1 MQIAQFA
8 RGWLVFVAWC
18 LAVFSLVEL
27 LWPRGCVTQ
36 RARTIAI
43 GVTLLAI
50 DAAVTRWLA
59 IAVPPAALART
70 GAAWLI
76 AELFLYGVHR
86 AQHAV
91 PLLWRFHRFHHRA
104 HELTWAHAWHV
115 HPIDVALFAGATAA
129 ATWLAGAPLPAAAA
143 FVVGRRAWTVLLHA
157 NVAWR
162 ETALD
167 RVIATPWFH
176 HRHHRE
182 DLPAANFAA
191 TLTVL
196 DRVFGTWKR

>member
-1 MQIAQFA
+1 MEIALFA
-8 RGWLVFVAWC
+8 RAWLVFAAWC
-18 LAVFSLVEL
+18 LAVFTTVEHL
-27 LWPRGCVTQ
+27 CPRR
-36 RARTIAI
+36 RARPRWRAIAI
-43 GVTLLAI
+43 GIALLGV

-59 IAVPPAALART
+59 VAGTSAALART
-70 GAAWLI
+70 CAAWLL
-76 AELFLYGVHR
+76 AEVLLYGAHR
-86 AQHAV
+86 AQHAL

-115 HPIDVALFAGATAA
+115 HPIDVAVFAAAIAA
-129 ATWLAGAPLPAAAA
+129 ATWIAGAPLPAAAA

-196 DRVFGTWKR
+196 DRLFGSWSR